1 MVARREGEG
10 SEAAVA
16 VVGVMKPL
24 TRMVMMAGDRGGGGG
39 SPVGQRVIHSVLLLL
54 LLKEGENGIIIDWPI
69 NQTNRGRRRKWRG
82 RWRAITNA
90 LSLGARMWRWKDQS
104 PNPPRSENDNPAS
117 SFSMKEFMT
126 KLGTINLKASRC
138 RGLSSEALTA

>member
-1 MVARREGEG
+1 MARREGEG

-24 TRMVMMAGDRGGGGG
+24 TGMVMMVGDRGGGGG
-39 SPVGQRVIHSVLLLL
+39 SPVGQRVIHSVLLL

-117 SFSMKEFMT
+117 
-126 KLGTINLKASRC
+126 
-138 RGLSSEALTA
+138 

>member
-1 MVARREGEG
+1 MARREGEG

-24 TRMVMMAGDRGGGGG
+24 TRMVMMVGGRGGGGG
-39 SPVGQRVIHSVLLLL
+39 SPVGQRVIHSGLLLLLL

-104 PNPPRSENDNPAS
+104 PNPPRSENDNPVS
-117 SFSMKEFMT
+117 CLNGRIHDEIGHHKSKI
-126 KLGTINLKASRC
+126 KPVSR
-138 RGLSSEALTA
+138 TFV